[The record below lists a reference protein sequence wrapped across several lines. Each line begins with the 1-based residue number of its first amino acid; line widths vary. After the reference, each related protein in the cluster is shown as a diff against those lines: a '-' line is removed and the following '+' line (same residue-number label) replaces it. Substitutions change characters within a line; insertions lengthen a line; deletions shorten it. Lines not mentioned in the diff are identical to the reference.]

1 MGLGGVAA
9 LAGVQVEHHGVVG
22 VGDGGGVAPGVL
34 GVKQQVVLGGAAEG
48 RALLPQLG
56 FQSAGQC
63 VAALGLPAAVEHLA
77 VHQVAEVEIG
87 GGEAHPAGLYVLKEG
102 LGLLGRG
109 LLQEFLHAEPGLA
122 VPAEVLVLRVGEQLQ
137 HGVDVVHLAL
147 EQDLTQDRVFGMM
160 TVRSLGD
167 FFVPEKVAQA
177 RQAIQK
183 GKRVLVYGVGATLLA
198 PGDVLVYADITRW
211 ELQLRFRRGA
221 DNWRTARKNLPKLS
235 KVKRGYFA
243 EWRWGDKVKKACLP
257 RMDFYLDTTTQGSPA
272 LVAGADY
279 RAALEELA
287 HRPFRMAPYYDPGV
301 WGGDWMKNT
310 FQLPENGSNYAWS
323 FDGVPEEN
331 SLLLDFGG
339 ALIQTPALNLVLQQ
353 PRALL
358 GERVHARFGK
368 EFPIRFDMLDT
379 VGGQNLSLQVHPL
392 TEYIQ
397 NTFNMRYTQDESY
410 YILDAG
416 ENASVWLGV
425 KEGVDPAAM
434 ERDLRLAQAG
444 GAPFPAEQ
452 YINNSPVKKHDH
464 VLIPAGT
471 THCSGADTMVL
482 EISATPY
489 IFTFKLWDW
498 GRLDLDGKPR
508 PIHID
513 HGMANIQFDRDTA
526 WVRENLV
533 GRTKEVRRDENGLVE
548 RTGLHEREFIDTY
561 RYTTSGRM
569 PVHRNGSVQVL
580 NLVDGARALITSPTG
595 AFEPFALHY
604 AETCILPQAAG
615 EYVIESPDGE
625 QVMVIAA
632 SVRP

>member
-1 MGLGGVAA
+1 MLPRPLCCRYNKAKEADIVMMRAEKEQTGRYVLFPRVKAECPEARVSQGAPAIGAA
-9 LAGVQVEHHGVVG
+9 LRGAMQGHKVLCVECY
-22 VGDGGGVAPGVL
+22 PGVD
-34 GVKQQVVLGGAAEG
+34 
-48 RALLPQLG
+48 
-56 FQSAGQC
+56 
-63 VAALGLPAAVEHLA
+63 
-77 VHQVAEVEIG
+77 
-87 GGEAHPAGLYVLKEG
+87 
-102 LGLLGRG
+102 
-109 LLQEFLHAEPGLA
+109 QE
-122 VPAEVLVLRVGEQLQ
+122 EVLACLQPVGAQL
-137 HGVDVVHLAL
+137 VVHSDDLAFEPEKMDAVL
-147 EQDLTQDRVFGMM
+147 EQDLLPEDPVFGIM
-160 TVRSLGD
+160 TVRRLKD
-167 FFVPEKVAQA
+167 FFYPDKIREARSRIQA
-177 RQAIQK
+177 AD
-183 GKRVLVYGVGATLLA
+183 GPVVVYGVGASLVH
-198 PGDVLVYADITRW
+198 PGDVQVVADITRW
-211 ELQLRFRRGA
+211 EIQLRYRRRLS
-221 DNWRTARKNLPKLS
+221 NWRTARTDLPKL
-235 KVKRGYFA
+235 KKYKRGFFA
-243 EWRWGDKVKKACLP
+243 EWRWADREKDHLLNT
-257 RMDFYLDTTTQGSPA
+257 MDFYLDMTTQGSPA
-272 LVAGADY
+272 MVDGASY
-279 RAALEELA
+279 REALRQTA
-287 HRPFRMAPYYDPGV
+287 RRPFRMVPYFDPGV
-301 WGGDWMKNT
+301 WGGHWMKDH
-310 FQLPENGSNYAWS
+310 FELPENGSNYAWS

-425 KEGVDPAAM
+425 KEGTDPAAM
-434 ERDLRLAQAG
+434 ERDLRLAQVG
-444 GAPFPAEQ
+444 GAPFPAEK
-452 YINNSPVKKHDH
+452 YINNIPVKKHDH

-533 GRTKEVRRDENGLVE
+533 GQTKEVCRDENGLVE

-615 EYVIESPDGE
+615 EYAIESPDGG
-625 QVMVIAA
+625 QIMVIVA

>member
-1 MGLGGVAA
+1 MLPRPLCCRYNKAKEADIVMMRAEKEQTGRYVLFPRVKAECPEARVSQGAPAIGAA
-9 LAGVQVEHHGVVG
+9 LRGAMQGHKVLCVECY
-22 VGDGGGVAPGVL
+22 PGVD
-34 GVKQQVVLGGAAEG
+34 
-48 RALLPQLG
+48 
-56 FQSAGQC
+56 
-63 VAALGLPAAVEHLA
+63 
-77 VHQVAEVEIG
+77 
-87 GGEAHPAGLYVLKEG
+87 
-102 LGLLGRG
+102 
-109 LLQEFLHAEPGLA
+109 QE
-122 VPAEVLVLRVGEQLQ
+122 EVLACLQPVGAQL
-137 HGVDVVHLAL
+137 VVHSDDLAFEPEKMDAVL
-147 EQDLTQDRVFGMM
+147 EQDLLPEDPVFGIM
-160 TVRSLGD
+160 TVRRLKD
-167 FFVPEKVAQA
+167 FFYPDKIREARSRIQA
-177 RQAIQK
+177 AD
-183 GKRVLVYGVGATLLA
+183 GPVVVYGVGASLVH
-198 PGDVLVYADITRW
+198 PGDVQVVADITRW
-211 ELQLRFRRGA
+211 EIQLRYRRGLS
-221 DNWRTARKNLPKLS
+221 NWRTARTDLPKL
-235 KVKRGYFA
+235 KKYKRGFFA
-243 EWRWGDKVKKACLP
+243 EWRWADREKDHLLNT
-257 RMDFYLDTTTQGSPA
+257 MDFYLDMTTQGSPA
-272 LVAGADY
+272 MVDGASY
-279 RAALEELA
+279 REALRQTA
-287 HRPFRMAPYYDPGV
+287 RRPFRMVPYFDPGV
-301 WGGDWMKNT
+301 WGGHWMKDH
-310 FQLPENGSNYAWS
+310 FELPENGSNYAWS

-425 KEGVDPAAM
+425 KEGTDLAAM
-434 ERDLRLAQAG
+434 ERDLRLAQVG
-444 GAPFPAEQ
+444 GAPFPAEK
-452 YINNSPVKKHDH
+452 YINNIPVKKHDH

-533 GRTKEVRRDENGLVE
+533 GQTKEVCRDENGLVE

-615 EYVIESPDGE
+615 EYAIESPDGG
-625 QVMVIAA
+625 QIMVIAA

>member
-1 MGLGGVAA
+1 MRVEKEQTGRYVLFPRVKAKCPEARVSQGASAIGAA
-9 LAGVQVEHHGVVG
+9 LRRAMQGHKVLCVECY
-22 VGDGGGVAPGVL
+22 PGVD
-34 GVKQQVVLGGAAEG
+34 
-48 RALLPQLG
+48 
-56 FQSAGQC
+56 
-63 VAALGLPAAVEHLA
+63 
-77 VHQVAEVEIG
+77 
-87 GGEAHPAGLYVLKEG
+87 
-102 LGLLGRG
+102 
-109 LLQEFLHAEPGLA
+109 QE
-122 VPAEVLVLRVGEQLQ
+122 EVLACLQPLGAQLIL
-137 HGVDVVHLAL
+137 HSDDLAFEPEKMDAVL
-147 EQDLTQDRVFGMM
+147 EQDLLPEDPVFGIM
-160 TVRSLGD
+160 TVRRLKD
-167 FFVPEKVAQA
+167 FFYPDKIREARRRIQA
-177 RQAIQK
+177 AD
-183 GKRVLVYGVGATLLA
+183 GPVVVYGVGASLVH
-198 PGDVLVYADITRW
+198 PGDVQVVADITRW
-211 ELQLRFRRGA
+211 EIQLRYRRGLS
-221 DNWRTARKNLPKLS
+221 NWRTARTDLPKL
-235 KVKRGYFA
+235 KKYKRGFFA
-243 EWRWGDKVKKACLP
+243 EWRWADREKDHLLNT
-257 RMDFYLDTTTQGSPA
+257 MDFYLDMTTQGSPA
-272 LVAGADY
+272 MVDGASY
-279 RAALEELA
+279 REALRQTA
-287 HRPFRMAPYYDPGV
+287 RRPFRMVPYFDPGV
-301 WGGDWMKNT
+301 WGGHWMKDH
-310 FQLPENGSNYAWS
+310 FELPENGSNYAWS

-452 YINNSPVKKHDH
+452 YINNIPVKKHDH

-533 GRTKEVRRDENGLVE
+533 GRTKEVRRDDHGLVE

-569 PVHRNGSVQVL
+569 PVKQDGSVQVL

-615 EYVIESPDGE
+615 DYVIESPDGE

>member
-1 MGLGGVAA
+1 MLPRPLCCRYNKAKEADIVMMRAEKEETGRYVLFPRVKAECPEARVSQGAPAIGAA
-9 LAGVQVEHHGVVG
+9 LRGAMQGHKVLCVECY
-22 VGDGGGVAPGVL
+22 PGVD
-34 GVKQQVVLGGAAEG
+34 
-48 RALLPQLG
+48 
-56 FQSAGQC
+56 
-63 VAALGLPAAVEHLA
+63 
-77 VHQVAEVEIG
+77 
-87 GGEAHPAGLYVLKEG
+87 
-102 LGLLGRG
+102 
-109 LLQEFLHAEPGLA
+109 QE
-122 VPAEVLVLRVGEQLQ
+122 EVLACLQPVGAQL
-137 HGVDVVHLAL
+137 VVHSDDLAFEPEKMDAVL
-147 EQDLTQDRVFGMM
+147 EQDLLPEDPVFGIM
-160 TVRSLGD
+160 TVRRLKD
-167 FFVPEKVAQA
+167 FFYPDKIREARSRIQA
-177 RQAIQK
+177 ADGPVVI
-183 GKRVLVYGVGATLLA
+183 YGVGASLVH
-198 PGDVLVYADITRW
+198 PGDVQVVADITRW
-211 ELQLRFRRGA
+211 EIQLRYRRGLS
-221 DNWRTARKNLPKLS
+221 NWRTARTDLPKL
-235 KVKRGYFA
+235 KKYKRGFFA
-243 EWRWGDKVKKACLP
+243 EWRWADREKDHLLNT
-257 RMDFYLDTTTQGSPA
+257 MDFYLDMTTQGSPA
-272 LVAGADY
+272 MVDGASY
-279 RAALEELA
+279 REALRQTA
-287 HRPFRMAPYYDPGV
+287 RRPFRMVPYFDPGV
-301 WGGDWMKNT
+301 WGGHWMKDH
-310 FQLPENGSNYAWS
+310 FELPENGSNYAWS

-425 KEGVDPAAM
+425 KEGTDPAAM

-444 GAPFPAEQ
+444 GAPFPAEK
-452 YINNSPVKKHDH
+452 YINNIPVKKHDH

-533 GRTKEVRRDENGLVE
+533 GQTKEVCRDENGLVE

-615 EYVIESPDGE
+615 EYAIESPDGG
-625 QVMVIAA
+625 QIMVIAA

>member
-1 MGLGGVAA
+1 MMRVEKEQTGRYVLFPRVKAKCPEARVSQGASAIGAA
-9 LAGVQVEHHGVVG
+9 LRRAMQGHKVLCVECY
-22 VGDGGGVAPGVL
+22 PGVD
-34 GVKQQVVLGGAAEG
+34 
-48 RALLPQLG
+48 
-56 FQSAGQC
+56 
-63 VAALGLPAAVEHLA
+63 
-77 VHQVAEVEIG
+77 
-87 GGEAHPAGLYVLKEG
+87 
-102 LGLLGRG
+102 
-109 LLQEFLHAEPGLA
+109 QE
-122 VPAEVLVLRVGEQLQ
+122 EVLACLQPLGAQLIL
-137 HGVDVVHLAL
+137 HSDDLAFEPEKMDAVL
-147 EQDLTQDRVFGMM
+147 EQDLLPEDPVFGIM
-160 TVRSLGD
+160 TVRRLKD
-167 FFVPEKVAQA
+167 FFYPDKIREARRRIQA
-177 RQAIQK
+177 AD
-183 GKRVLVYGVGATLLA
+183 GPVVVYGVGASLVH
-198 PGDVLVYADITRW
+198 PGDVQVVADITRW
-211 ELQLRFRRGA
+211 EIQLRYRRGLS
-221 DNWRTARKNLPKLS
+221 NWRTARTDLPKL
-235 KVKRGYFA
+235 KKYKRGFFA
-243 EWRWGDKVKKACLP
+243 EWRWADREKDHLLNT
-257 RMDFYLDTTTQGSPA
+257 MDFYLDMTTQGSPA
-272 LVAGADY
+272 MVDGASY
-279 RAALEELA
+279 REALRQTA
-287 HRPFRMAPYYDPGV
+287 RRPFRMVPYFDPGV
-301 WGGDWMKNT
+301 WGGHWMKDH
-310 FQLPENGSNYAWS
+310 FELPENGSNYAWS

-452 YINNSPVKKHDH
+452 YINNIPVKKHDH

-533 GRTKEVRRDENGLVE
+533 GRTKEVRRDDHGLVE

-569 PVHRNGSVQVL
+569 PVKQDGSVQVL

-615 EYVIESPDGE
+615 DYVIESPDGE

>member
-1 MGLGGVAA
+1 MMRAEKEQTGRYVLFPRVKAECPEARVSQGAPAIGAA
-9 LAGVQVEHHGVVG
+9 LRGAMQGHKVLCVECY
-22 VGDGGGVAPGVL
+22 PGVD
-34 GVKQQVVLGGAAEG
+34 
-48 RALLPQLG
+48 
-56 FQSAGQC
+56 
-63 VAALGLPAAVEHLA
+63 
-77 VHQVAEVEIG
+77 
-87 GGEAHPAGLYVLKEG
+87 
-102 LGLLGRG
+102 
-109 LLQEFLHAEPGLA
+109 QE
-122 VPAEVLVLRVGEQLQ
+122 EVLACLQPVGAQLI
-137 HGVDVVHLAL
+137 VHSDDLAFEPEKMDAVL
-147 EQDLTQDRVFGMM
+147 EQDLLPEDPVFGIM
-160 TVRSLGD
+160 TVRRLKD
-167 FFVPEKVAQA
+167 FFYPDKIREARSRIQA
-177 RQAIQK
+177 AD
-183 GKRVLVYGVGATLLA
+183 GPVVVYGVGASLVH
-198 PGDVLVYADITRW
+198 PGDVQVVADITRW
-211 ELQLRFRRGA
+211 EIQLRYRRGLS
-221 DNWRTARKNLPKLS
+221 NWRTARTDLPKL
-235 KVKRGYFA
+235 KKYKRGFFA
-243 EWRWGDKVKKACLP
+243 EWRWADREKDHLLNT
-257 RMDFYLDTTTQGSPA
+257 MDFYLDMTTQGSPA
-272 LVAGADY
+272 MVDGASY
-279 RAALEELA
+279 REALRQTA
-287 HRPFRMAPYYDPGV
+287 RRPFRMVPYFDPGV
-301 WGGDWMKNT
+301 WGGHWMKDH
-310 FQLPENGSNYAWS
+310 FELPENGSNYAWS

-425 KEGVDPAAM
+425 KEGTDPAAM
-434 ERDLRLAQAG
+434 ERDLRLAQVG
-444 GAPFPAEQ
+444 GAPFPAEK
-452 YINNSPVKKHDH
+452 YINNIPVKKHDH

-513 HGMANIQFDRDTA
+513 HGMVNIQFDRDTA

-533 GRTKEVRRDENGLVE
+533 GQTKEVCRDENGLVE

-615 EYVIESPDGE
+615 EYAIESPDGG
-625 QVMVIAA
+625 QIMVIAA

>member
-1 MGLGGVAA
+1 MTRAKQEDTGRYVQFPR
-9 LAGVQVEHHGVVG
+9 VQVNCPKARVSQ
-22 VGDGGGVAPGVL
+22 DGAAIGKALRRAMQGRKVLCVECYPGVD
-34 GVKQQVVLGGAAEG
+34 Q
-48 RALLPQLG
+48 
-56 FQSAGQC
+56 
-63 VAALGLPAAVEHLA
+63 
-77 VHQVAEVEIG
+77 
-87 GGEAHPAGLYVLKEG
+87 
-102 LGLLGRG
+102 
-109 LLQEFLHAEPGLA
+109 
-122 VPAEVLVLRVGEQLQ
+122 AEVLACLAPVGAELVL
-137 HGVDVVHLAL
+137 HSDDLAFEPEKMDAVL
-147 EQDLTQDRVFGMM
+147 EADLLPDDPVFGIM
-160 TVRSLGD
+160 TVRRLKD
-167 FFVPEKVAQA
+167 FFYPDKIEEA
-177 RQAIQK
+177 RRRIEA
-183 GKRVLVYGVGATLLA
+183 GAGPVVVYGVGASLVH
-198 PGDVLVYADITRW
+198 PGDVQVVADITRW
-211 ELQLRFRRGA
+211 EIQLRYRRGLS
-221 DNWRTARKNLPKLS
+221 NWRTARTDLPKL
-235 KVKRGYFA
+235 KKYKRGFFA
-243 EWRWGDKVKKACLP
+243 EWRWADREKDHLLNT
-257 RMDFYLDTTTQGSPA
+257 MDFYLDMTTEGSPA
-272 LVAGADY
+272 MVDGASY
-279 RAALEELA
+279 REALRQTA
-287 HRPFRMAPYYDPGV
+287 RRPFRMVPYFDPGV
-301 WGGDWMKNT
+301 WGGHWMKDH
-310 FQLPENGSNYAWS
+310 FELPENGSNYAWS

-331 SLLLDFGG
+331 SLLLDFDG

-416 ENASVWLGV
+416 EDASVWLGV

-444 GAPFPAEQ
+444 GAPFPAEK
-452 YINNSPVKKHDH
+452 YINNIPVKKHDH

-471 THCSGADTMVL
+471 THCSGANTMVL

-526 WVRENLV
+526 WVQENLV
-533 GRTKEVRRDENGLVE
+533 GQTKVVSRQGDCLVE
-548 RTGLHEREFIDTY
+548 RTGLHEREFIDTF
-561 RYTTSGRM
+561 RYTTSSSATV
-569 PVHRNGSVQVL
+569 PQNGSVQVL
-580 NLVDGARALITSPTG
+580 NLVDGRRARLTSPTG
-595 AFEPFALHY
+595 AFAPFELHY

-615 EYVIESPDGE
+615 DYIIESPNGG

>member
-1 MGLGGVAA
+1 MRVEKEETGRYVLFPRVKAKCPEARVSQGTPAIGAA
-9 LAGVQVEHHGVVG
+9 LRGAMQGHKVLCVECY
-22 VGDGGGVAPGVL
+22 PGVD
-34 GVKQQVVLGGAAEG
+34 
-48 RALLPQLG
+48 
-56 FQSAGQC
+56 
-63 VAALGLPAAVEHLA
+63 
-77 VHQVAEVEIG
+77 
-87 GGEAHPAGLYVLKEG
+87 
-102 LGLLGRG
+102 
-109 LLQEFLHAEPGLA
+109 QE
-122 VPAEVLVLRVGEQLQ
+122 EVLACLQPLGAQLIL
-137 HGVDVVHLAL
+137 HSDDLAFEPEKMDAVL
-147 EQDLTQDRVFGMM
+147 EQDLLPEDPVFGIM
-160 TVRSLGD
+160 TVRRLKD
-167 FFVPEKVAQA
+167 FFYPDKIREARRRIQA
-177 RQAIQK
+177 AD
-183 GKRVLVYGVGATLLA
+183 GPVVVYGVGASLVH
-198 PGDVLVYADITRW
+198 PGDVQVVADITRW
-211 ELQLRFRRGA
+211 EIQLRYRRGLS
-221 DNWRTARKNLPKLS
+221 NWRTARTDLPRLK
-235 KVKRGYFA
+235 KYKRGFFA
-243 EWRWGDKVKKACLP
+243 EWRWADREKDHLLNT
-257 RMDFYLDTTTQGSPA
+257 MDFYLDMTTQGSPA
-272 LVAGADY
+272 MVDGASY
-279 RAALEELA
+279 REALRQTA
-287 HRPFRMAPYYDPGV
+287 RRPFRMVPYFDPGV
-301 WGGDWMKNT
+301 WGGHWMKDH
-310 FQLPENGSNYAWS
+310 FELPENGSNYAWS

-452 YINNSPVKKHDH
+452 YINNIPVKKHDH

-533 GRTKEVRRDENGLVE
+533 GRTKEVRRDDHGLVE

-569 PVHRNGSVQVL
+569 PVKQDGSVQVL

-615 EYVIESPDGE
+615 DYVIESPDGE